1 MAMGP
6 NANAVESLD
15 LRTPGAHGGEL
26 TMEILILIRQLRA
39 KGGEDAVKFDD
50 TTTWTLPAV
59 EHLSPFP
66 EHLQLNM
73 EGTKGLQGS
82 FVVT

>member
-26 TMEILILIRQLRA
+26 TMEILILISQLRA

-50 TTTWTLPAV
+50 TTTWTLPAG

>member
-26 TMEILILIRQLRA
+26 TMEILILISQLRA
-39 KGGEDAVKFDD
+39 KGGEDAVFIGKAAEALAAEFGFP
-50 TTTWTLPAV
+50 LPA
-59 EHLSPFP
+59 
-66 EHLQLNM
+66 
-73 EGTKGLQGS
+73 
-82 FVVT
+82 